1 MPVILY
7 AQFREADAET
17 QRLLR
22 QGALAEGRAVARA
35 LTPVLAAATPATLPR
50 LPAELAPFADAR
62 MGLKLLLRPAAS
74 AGGDGFFYVAASPP
88 VPLAALEADRARL
101 AAQGVLDRLDLTCA
115 GGEALALRTT
125 RPDGGEEILTSIT
138 PVRTP
143 FGCFALV
150 TAHSAPRFLGGS
162 LGRPYW
168 RTPEVQAALVIYLA
182 MAGIMLAVVYG
193 VRQSLRRF
201 GGLARA
207 IATGDPGG
215 AGSFVA
221 RNTVPE
227 LEGVAE
233 DFDRLVGALHASAD
247 ALRRAAEDNAHA
259 LKTPIAVIR
268 QATEPLK
275 RVVPADDARGQRALD
290 LIERSVDRLD
300 GLVSSARRL
309 DEEAADLL
317 SVRTGPVD
325 VAAVAR
331 RALDGYASVLAGR
344 GLRLDLDIAPVATAL
359 ATDELVETVLEN
371 LLENAAGF
379 SPPGAPLTV
388 RVTAADDGVHLVV
401 ADRGPGVEPGNIQ
414 RIFDRYVSLRP
425 PEHQSGAPHFGI
437 GLWIVRRNV
446 AAVGGRVTAAN
457 RPEGGLAVAVRF
469 RAATVRGGGND

>member
-7 AQFREADAET
+7 GQFREADLET
-17 QRLLR
+17 RRLLQ

-35 LTPVLAAATPATLPR
+35 LAPVLAAAPATLPR

-74 AGGDGFFYVAASPP
+74 AGSGGFYYVAASPP
-88 VPLAALEADRARL
+88 VPLAALEAERARL
-101 AAQGVLDRLDLTCA
+101 AAQGVLDRLDQTCA

-125 RPDGGEEILTSIT
+125 RPDGGEEILTSVT

-168 RTPEVQAALVIYLA
+168 RTPEVQAALVIYVA

-207 IATGDPGG
+207 IATGDPG

-275 RVVPADDARGQRALD
+275 RVVPAEDARGQRALD

-317 SVRTGPVD
+317 SVRTRPVD

-331 RALDGYASVLAGR
+331 RAIDGYASVLAGR
-344 GLRLDLDIAPVATAL
+344 GLRLDLDIAPVAAAM
-359 ATDELVETVLEN
+359 ATEELVETVLEN

-379 SPPGAPLTV
+379 SPPGAPLSV
-388 RVTAADDGVHLVV
+388 RVKAAADGVDLVV
-401 ADRGPGVEPGNIQ
+401 ADRGPGVEPGNIH

-425 PEHQSGAPHFGI
+425 PEHQSHAAHFGI

-446 AAVGGRVTAAN
+446 AAVGGWVTATN
-457 RPEGGLAVAVRF
+457 RPGGGLAVAVRF
-469 RAATVRGGGND
+469 RAAPARGSGND

>member
-1 MPVILY
+1 
-7 AQFREADAET
+7 
-17 QRLLR
+17 
-22 QGALAEGRAVARA
+22 
-35 LTPVLAAATPATLPR
+35 
-50 LPAELAPFADAR
+50 
-62 MGLKLLLRPAAS
+62 
-74 AGGDGFFYVAASPP
+74 
-88 VPLAALEADRARL
+88 
-101 AAQGVLDRLDLTCA
+101 
-115 GGEALALRTT
+115 
-125 RPDGGEEILTSIT
+125 
-138 PVRTP
+138 
-143 FGCFALV
+143 
-150 TAHSAPRFLGGS
+150 
-162 LGRPYW
+162 
-168 RTPEVQAALVIYLA
+168 

-207 IATGDPGG
+207 IATGDHGG
-215 AGSFVA
+215 AGSFAA

-300 GLVSSARRL
+300 
-309 DEEAADLL
+309 EEAADLL

-331 RALDGYASVLAGR
+331 RVLDGYTSVLAGR
-344 GLRLDLDIAPVATAL
+344 GLRLDLDIAPVAAAL

-379 SPPGAPLTV
+379 SPPGAPLSV

-401 ADRGPGVEPGNIQ
+401 ADRGPGVEPGNIH

-425 PEHQSGAPHFGI
+425 PEHQSGAAHFGI

-469 RAATVRGGGND
+469 RAATARSAGND

>member
-1 MPVILY
+1 
-7 AQFREADAET
+7 
-17 QRLLR
+17 
-22 QGALAEGRAVARA
+22 
-35 LTPVLAAATPATLPR
+35 
-50 LPAELAPFADAR
+50 
-62 MGLKLLLRPAAS
+62 
-74 AGGDGFFYVAASPP
+74 
-88 VPLAALEADRARL
+88 VPLAALEAERARL
-101 AAQGVLDRLDLTCA
+101 AGQGVLDRLDQTCA

-138 PVRTP
+138 PVRTA

-150 TAHSAPRFLGGS
+150 TAHSAPRFLGTA

-168 RTPEVQAALVIYLA
+168 RTPEVQAAFVIYLA
-182 MAGIMLAVVYG
+182 MAGLMLAIVFG
-193 VRQSLRRF
+193 IRQSLRRF

-207 IATGDPGG
+207 IATGDPG

-227 LEGVAE
+227 LEGVAA

-268 QATEPLK
+268 QAAEPLK

-317 SVRTGPVD
+317 SIRARPVD

-331 RALDGYASVLAGR
+331 RVLDGYAAVLAGR

-359 ATDELVETVLEN
+359 ATDDLVETVLEN

-379 SPPGAPLTV
+379 SPPGALLTV
-388 RVTAADDGVHLVV
+388 GVTVGDDRVDLVV
-401 ADRGPGVEPGNIQ
+401 ADRGPGVEPGNIH

-425 PEHQSGAPHFGI
+425 AEQPSGAAHFGI

-457 RPEGGLAVAVRF
+457 RPEGGLSVRVRF
-469 RAATVRGGGND
+469 RAAPARGTGND